1 MVHVLRISKLRR
13 NSDISKSKTLPR
25 KGSLSDTVTLLSLK
39 LSHVSLRV
47 NSSYFKTII
56 KTVIGPLTYYKTANA
71 GELGTHWDKTNKELR
86 PLIMVIGFVL
96 FSQCVS
102 IWAYLQPEDV
112 WNANYKMFHR
122 RYSCM

>member
-25 KGSLSDTVTLLSLK
+25 RGSLSDTVTLLSLK

-71 GELGTHWDKTNKELR
+71 GELATHWDKTNKELT

-112 WNANYKMFHR
+112 SNANYKMFHR
-122 RYSCM
+122 RSSCM